1 MENKNISQIAMDRI
15 KENRIVPISRSIFSI
30 KRVLFWVVV
39 ATSFIVGAFIFSF
52 VLYALFNNDWYLYDK
67 LGLSLVFRTLPY
79 FWILS
84 LVVFIILGE
93 FYYRKTLLGHRRGL
107 VVIVSIYLIST
118 TLFGSVFYVVGFGDI
133 IERSLSDTSPLYRN
147 IILNH
152 REVWTHPEEGLLSG
166 EIIFINDNEIQI
178 VDMDGY
184 LWIINRE
191 GALIRGNIEVGIG
204 NKIKIIGSK
213 MDGNLFKAEEIR
225 PWFGM
230 GMNNRNLIIM
240 H

>member
-84 LVVFIILGE
+84 LAVFTILGE